1 MPHLHHHALPHPTI
15 GHEGDAFVVRFVD
28 GSGRRHE
35 QRFRTRREARFFARL
50 VRTLPP
56 DESFDRAYATTS
68 KGLFARNVGAAND
81 VSRGRYR

>member
-1 MPHLHHHALPHPTI
+1 MVHLLHRSPPKPTI
-15 GHEGDAFVVRFVD
+15 SHEGDAFVVRFVD

-35 QRFRTRREARFFARL
+35 QRFRTRREARFFAHL

-56 DESFDRAYATTS
+56 DESFDRAYASIS